1 VGVAA
6 RATAKMTAAPGALAG
21 EEVLHGGGGGRR
33 GGVGVGWPG
42 SASCAYL
49 CEWA

>member
-21 EEVLHGGGGGRR
+21 EEVLSWRRRWQEGRR
-33 GGVGVGWPG
+33 RRLAGN
-42 SASCAYL
+42 S
-49 CEWA
+49 